1 MVGQPLP
8 SDVAERVGYTE
19 DASLE
24 PLPRTAG
31 VTNRPNNGASWLV
44 LLTSEEN
51 AMARGMEVVHAL
63 LAPSVPGSPV
73 LVQTRTTTLDKVR
86 RKEAAARRGREG
98 MMGGHPSLHCGPQGM
113 HVTAKKDYS
122 DREGLLALSTNGPGR
137 GEPRVVLLTV
147 VCLGGGVLAGGGG
160 GRPRWRRCGARTTR
174 RPPLP
179 SQASRSSDW
188 KWRAATGRRR
198 R

>member
-1 MVGQPLP
+1 MFGQPLP

-86 RKEAAARRGREG
+86 RRPWPGEG
-98 MMGGHPSLHCGPQGM
+98 GQDGWPSLPALRPSGDARHC
-113 HVTAKKDYS
+113 HE
-122 DREGLLALSTNGPGR
+122 R
-137 GEPRVVLLTV
+137 
-147 VCLGGGVLAGGGG
+147 
-160 GRPRWRRCGARTTR
+160 
-174 RPPLP
+174 
-179 SQASRSSDW
+179 
-188 KWRAATGRRR
+188 
-198 R
+198 